1 MDVPVPFR
9 LARHFATL
17 SDPRVRGRC
26 DHRLLD
32 IIVIAL
38 CGVIANCN
46 DWQQIALFAR
56 ERRDWFARFLPL
68 PNGIPSHDTFERV
81 FDRLDPAAFQACFR
95 SWVQALTASLDLPH
109 VAIDGKT
116 LRGSGRRDLDRGP
129 LHLVSA
135 WATAARLSLGQVA
148 VADKSNEITA
158 IPALLKLLDL
168 KGAFVTIDAL
178 GCQTEI
184 ADQVLRSGGDYAL
197 AVKGNQP
204 GLLADVQACVEAA
217 MDAAEPGRYAIQE
230 TTDTGHGRHERRLS
244 VLVPTPDGLPGRSAW
259 PQLRAV
265 GMSVCERMVGAKAAA
280 AEVRYF
286 ILSRAV
292 SATRLAALTR
302 DHWGIENQLHWQ
314 LDVTFAEDGNRV
326 SGRHGAENLALLRRL
341 ALSLLKREPS
351 KLSLA
356 CKRIRAAIN
365 TDYLETVGR
374 AGDNLG
380 KV

>member
-1 MDVPVPFR
+1 
-9 LARHFATL
+9 
-17 SDPRVRGRC
+17 
-26 DHRLLD
+26 
-32 IIVIAL
+32 
-38 CGVIANCN
+38 
-46 DWQQIALFAR
+46 
-56 ERRDWFARFLPL
+56 
-68 PNGIPSHDTFERV
+68 
-81 FDRLDPAAFQACFR
+81 
-95 SWVQALTASLDLPH
+95 
-109 VAIDGKT
+109 
-116 LRGSGRRDLDRGP
+116 
-129 LHLVSA
+129 
-135 WATAARLSLGQVA
+135 
-148 VADKSNEITA
+148 
-158 IPALLKLLDL
+158 
-168 KGAFVTIDAL
+168 
-178 GCQTEI
+178 
-184 ADQVLRSGGDYAL
+184 L
-197 AVKGNQP
+197 AVKGNQE
-204 GLLADVQACVEAA
+204 GLLEDVQAGIAAA
-217 MDAAEPGRYAIQE
+217 MDAADPGRYEIHE
-230 TTDTGHGRHERRLS
+230 TTDTGHGRRERRTA

-265 GMSVCERMVGAKAAA
+265 GMSVCERTVGAKAS

-302 DHWGIENQLHWQ
+302 DHWSIENHLHWQ

-356 CKRIRAAIN
+356 CKRIRAALN